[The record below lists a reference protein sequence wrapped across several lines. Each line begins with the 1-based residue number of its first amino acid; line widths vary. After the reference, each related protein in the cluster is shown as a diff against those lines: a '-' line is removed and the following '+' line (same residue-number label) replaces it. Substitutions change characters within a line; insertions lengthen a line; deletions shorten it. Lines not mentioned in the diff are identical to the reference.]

1 MKKYFIV
8 FFISLL
14 SMTVNAKDIVLN
26 GYINIGDNDEDAI
39 YPTHMLRALDSGWW
53 VDALINPVPV
63 NPIHFHLSEAKVL
76 KKIELLDIEDA
87 DDRLYFVIWNAN
99 GDVVVNTR
107 SHEDKNGKEHAGHG
121 HAHFEN
127 DPYAPVSLPA
137 GDYRLAVVGQ
147 CFFAGIA
154 RGWSNI
160 CVGGTQDD
168 FEFEDI
174 KLKMDE
180 SKNIADSISFIERR
194 HIGDSDESG
203 DDGYADRWYPND
215 EEGRSLEYKFKP
227 NQNASSALITIH
239 GYRDLLV
246 NRNNI
251 KLALY
256 NKKGNVIDSTWLQS
270 SKSAGDFEW
279 SVTTNFK
286 KKQKYDL
293 RIYIHD
299 RSSGDLDDIS
309 WDDIVIKFDQ
319 QDDDVTHYRIQ
330 HPLDALTCDATS
342 VVIQACSNNGSDA
355 NCHIVDSD
363 ETLTLSVNN
372 QDQQVNLS
380 NGSATVSNL
389 AQSYAGSMSLALKN
403 KNNQYC
409 NSSTSTSSQC
419 NIIYAELGLKFSN
432 NLNMDRDILDQI
444 AGHSINPFYIRAVKD
459 DGSGTC
465 TELDLPTNNFDLGLE
480 CVEPNTCSSRDFFVT
495 GKALGKNGAKTNVS
509 LSKAMTGAY
518 TIVDG
523 RYDDAGK
530 IRLSARYNF
539 RNGTTAVGSSN
550 DFHVRPDRFVVKATA
565 SDNNDLTDKSG
576 GTLRHTQVA
585 AKPFSFIVEAVNKS
599 GNTTLNY
606 VPNAGQAHSVSL
618 SQTLP
623 SNAAFD
629 GVFTYASNK
638 SLNISKNKSTQD
650 LMLTAFKNGRSAFTS
665 ALYDEVGAFNVAVK
679 DDDYYGMAF
688 QTNTET
694 EIGRFIPAYFGFID
708 GSVANYIEDG
718 TNNITYMAQPEL
730 GLRYKVGAYNF
741 KNNLTQNYTGD
752 NATATFLA
760 ESNSVNASS
769 RLSGFEGIWCEGVY
783 RSGTCSSD
791 IARLGVFTRDTSP
804 DGPYKDTYFG
814 INLTD
819 TDGVELANKDFISS
833 GSNYLGKQISTTSS
847 ELRYGRWTVPDGYG
861 PLNETYSVSMI
872 IEYFNATDF
881 IPSKE
886 DNKTEFDATN
896 ATINFPNDI
905 LVLDGDGTFTT
916 GYSQGITFTAPSVE
930 GDADFKY
937 NADDWFEYDW
947 SKNGNEDPE
956 AVISFGYFRGN
967 DRVIYRR
974 RLN

>member
-8 FFISLL
+8 FFVSLL

-26 GYINIGDNDEDAI
+26 GYINIGDND
-39 YPTHMLRALDSGWW
+39 H
-53 VDALINPVPV
+53 DALNPTYMLSSAGDNWLNDGLSSPSPIK
-63 NPIHFHLSEAKVL
+63 PIHFHLSEL
-76 KKIELLDIEDA
+76 KTLKGIELLNAGGMDG
-87 DDRLYFVIWNAN
+87 RLYFVIWNAV

-107 SHEDKNGKEHAGHG
+107 SQSNR
-121 HAHFEN
+121 
-127 DPYAPVSLPA
+127 YADADIDSRGVSLDA

-147 CFFAGIA
+147 CFYSFISA
-154 RGWSNI
+154 GWSDNCYSVI
-160 CVGGTQDD
+160 GGTYDD
-168 FEFEDI
+168 FSFEDI
-174 KLKMDE
+174 KLKIDE
-180 SKNIADSISFIERR
+180 PSNVADSISFIERR
-194 HIGDSDESG
+194 HLGDSNESSN
-203 DDGYADRWYPND
+203 DGYAGRWYPDDHEQRTVN
-215 EEGRSLEYKFKP
+215 YYFTP
-227 NQNASSALITIH
+227 NEDVSSALVKMY
-239 GYRDLLV
+239 GYRDLLAN
-246 NRNNI
+246 NRDISLDIYWVKNNG
-251 KLALY
+251 KWKFVDDTDLVSF
-256 NKKGNVIDSTWLQS
+256 KTS
-270 SKSAGDFEW
+270 GDFEW
-279 SVTTNFK
+279 TVTRKLKRNK
-286 KKQKYDL
+286 NYVLIIQ
-293 RIYIHD
+293 
-299 RSSGDLDDIS
+299 SSGSGDLDDIS
-309 WDDIVIKFDQ
+309 WDDIVIKFDE

-330 HPLDALTCDATS
+330 HPLDALTCDVTT
-342 VVIQACSNNGSDA
+342 VEIQACSNNGSDA
-355 NCHIVDSD
+355 NCNIVDSD

-380 NGSATVSNL
+380 NGSATVRNL
-389 AQSYAGSMSLALKN
+389 AQGYAGTMSLALKN

-444 AGHSINPFYIRAVKD
+444 AGHAINPFYIRAVKD

-518 TIVDG
+518 TIADG

-650 LMLTAFKNGRSAFTS
+650 LMLTAFKNGRSVFTS
-665 ALYDEVGAFNVAVK
+665 GSYDEVGAFNVAVK

-718 TNNITYMAQPEL
+718 TNNITYMDQPEL

-783 RSGTCSSD
+783 RSSTCSSD
-791 IARLGVFTRDTSP
+791 IARLGMFTRDTSP

-819 TDGVELANKDFISS
+819 TDGVELTNKDLISN

-916 GYSQGITFTAPSVE
+916 GYSQGVTFTAPSVE